1 MIEFNFTSEQKRG
14 LIFVFAAMIGLGG
27 FYFLN
32 SRPTLEQAAINIA
45 EPIPQQSLATQLII
59 NVAGK
64 VLNPGVY
71 QLPQGSRVIDALK
84 AAGNQLKGVDIS
96 DI

>member
-32 SRPTLEQAAINIA
+32 SRPTIEQDHRLPIERKA
-45 EPIPQQSLATQLII
+45 EA
-59 NVAGK
+59 
-64 VLNPGVY
+64 
-71 QLPQGSRVIDALK
+71 
-84 AAGNQLKGVDIS
+84 
-96 DI
+96 